1 MDPTLS
7 LAGTT
12 RAGTARVLLI
22 EDDEGDAFLVRE
34 LLTEVA
40 APVEITVVRA
50 LSEARPQLERGY
62 GYDCVLLDLGLP
74 DAEGLDALRAT
85 LTVAGKAAVL
95 CLTGLDDEHLGM
107 AAVSAGAQDYLVKG
121 QVDGHLLRRSIRYAI
136 ERKRTD
142 EQLRELYASE
152 LRSAENARME
162 RGLLPRPE
170 VHDAALSVV
179 TRYRPGRDA
188 VLGGDFYDVLETSD
202 GTLYLLIG
210 DVSGHGP
217 DEAALGVCLR
227 IAWRTLVLSGLVRTR
242 LLPLLE
248 EVLIRERRSEEVF
261 ATLCMVV
268 VEPHR
273 EEATLFLAGHPA
285 PLLLGETP
293 VQLPDDLVG
302 PALGVIPGVVWGSRT
317 LELAPGWRLLMFTD
331 GLVEGR
337 SAEPGQRL
345 GVEGLLALARA
356 SEWYAESGPLVDDLI
371 HRARQL
377 HGGDLSDD
385 LAVLAVDWVP
395 RPAGADAARPAS
407 SAGTS
412 VR

>member
-1 MDPTLS
+1 MS
-7 LAGTT
+7 SAGGTN
-12 RAGTARVLLI
+12 AGITRVLLV

-34 LLTEVA
+34 LLAEVG
-40 APVEITVVRA
+40 APVDIAIARS
-50 LSEARPQLERGY
+50 LGEARTHLSDDY

-85 LTVAGKAAVL
+85 LAVAGKAAVL
-95 CLTGLDDEHLGM
+95 CLTGLDDEHLGV

-121 QVDGHLLRRSIRYAI
+121 QVDGHLLRRSIQYAV

-152 LRSAENARME
+152 LRAAENARME

-170 VHDAALSVV
+170 LHDASVSVV
-179 TRYRPGRDA
+179 TRYRPGREA
-188 VLGGDFYDVLETSD
+188 VLGGDFYDVVETAD

-242 LLPLLE
+242 LLPVLE

-273 EEATLFLAGHPA
+273 RAATLFLAGHPA
-285 PLLLGETP
+285 PLLLGEEP
-293 VQLPDDLVG
+293 LQLPDDLVG
-302 PALGVIPGVVWGSRT
+302 PALGVLPGVLWGSRT
-317 LELAPGWRLLMFTD
+317 LELSPGWRLLLFTD

-337 SAEPGQRL
+337 TAVPGERL
-345 GVEGLLALARA
+345 GVDGLLGLAVA
-356 SEWYAESGPLVDDLI
+356 SQWYADSAPLVDDLI
-371 HRARQL
+371 HQAREL
-377 HGGDLSDD
+377 HGGDLTDD
-385 LAVLAVDWVP
+385 LAVLAVTH
-395 RPAGADAARPAS
+395 AAPGMTVTVRMT
-407 SAGTS
+407 SATS
-412 VR
+412 AAP